1 MERLSDKRHKAK
13 ENVKSLLN
21 SFSCTSCIKIII
33 IIMSVGDLASLRAL
47 MNMEP
52 TKPFKFTF
60 GPSIKNDM
68 GLAIKEISHEM
79 GLPNL
84 RLDSVYEWD
93 GVSCKNVGPQ

>member
-1 MERLSDKRHKAK
+1 MKLHKAQMERLSDERHKAK
-13 ENVKSLLN
+13 EKVKSLLN
-21 SFSCTSCIKIII
+21 SFSCTSCIKI

-68 GLAIKEISHEM
+68 GLAIK
-79 GLPNL
+79 
-84 RLDSVYEWD
+84 
-93 GVSCKNVGPQ
+93 